1 MKHLYKMCEILK
13 GNLND
18 IYMNPSHHPPKTLL
32 AASVGS
38 TAGGFASTGAGKA
51 RQAEEGPQKCGG

>member
-1 MKHLYKMCEILK
+1 
-13 GNLND
+13 
-18 IYMNPSHHPPKTLL
+18 MNPSHHPPKTLL
-32 AASVGS
+32 AACVGS